1 LSTSYLNL
9 TIMNL
14 KLATL
19 LGLTFGVTAIA
30 AAPAQAAFSPFS
42 FTTNFTRLGTTPA
55 DPINLKSVQHGTH
68 TITNFS
74 LVNAA
79 DIIQNG
85 HSEGPSSPDH
95 ALNRPKGVCP
105 RVETPTNGDIVAA
118 LGNLHLD
125 CIIDTEEKSYSI
137 MDLKFQKSAD
147 TVYIWER
154 GRNSSLTVQAILAD
168 GSFGDVQ
175 TITPPGD
182 DAGFSLLTN
191 EINPQDAPAGQRVS
205 SYGLKYDQNIVG
217 LRVFTNDPSC
227 KNSYNTNN
235 PKCSGPDFKLMAASV
250 PEPGMALG
258 LGVVGGLTW
267 LNRRRKNGAIEK

>member
-1 LSTSYLNL
+1 
-9 TIMNL
+9 MNL

-55 DPINLKSVQHGTH
+55 DPIDLNSVQHGTN

-79 DIIQNG
+79 TIIQNG
-85 HSEGPSSPDH
+85 HPEGPSSPDH
-95 ALNRPKGVCP
+95 ALTRPTGVCP

-125 CIIDTEEKSYSI
+125 CIIDTEEKSYSH
-137 MDLKFQKSAD
+137 MDLMFQKSAN
-147 TVYIWER
+147 TVYLWER
-154 GRNSSLTVQAILAD
+154 GQNSNLKVKAIRADGTRDANWTTISSLSGQY
-168 GSFGDVQ
+168 
-175 TITPPGD
+175 
-182 DAGFSLLTN
+182 AGFDLLTH
-191 EINPQDAPAGQRVS
+191 EINPQNAPGGQRVS
-205 SYGLKYDQNIVG
+205 SYGLKYDQNIIG
-217 LRVFTNDPSC
+217 LEVFANDETCSDTYDRG
-227 KNSYNTNN
+227 S
-235 PKCSGPDFKLMAASV
+235 KCTGPDFKLMAASV